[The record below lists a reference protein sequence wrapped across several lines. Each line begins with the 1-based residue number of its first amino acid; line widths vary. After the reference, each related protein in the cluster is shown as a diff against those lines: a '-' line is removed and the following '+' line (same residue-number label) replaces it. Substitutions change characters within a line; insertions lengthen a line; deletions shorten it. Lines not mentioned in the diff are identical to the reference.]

1 MGGVVTK
8 WHREVLLPIR
18 DAPLP
23 SQPSRLSR
31 ALVSTYAQG
40 FLLLQNAD
48 FKVPRDDGSGLS
60 KPSGS
65 HLPRLVFHHG
75 SRQTH
80 CFQQKNIN
88 NQEVKSFSM
97 GKHRFLNNAE
107 LVLNS
112 PFFLKEKK
120 NLKAVSA
127 KIILWV

>member
-1 MGGVVTK
+1 MM
-8 WHREVLLPIR
+8 VLG
-18 DAPLP
+18 
-23 SQPSRLSR
+23 SQNPQVATS
-31 ALVSTYAQG
+31 QG
-40 FLLLQNAD
+40 WCFT
-48 FKVPRDDGSGLS
+48 
-60 KPSGS
+60 
-65 HLPRLVFHHG
+65 HG

-112 PFFLKEKK
+112 PFFFKGKK